1 MNLLRRLYVN
11 FYTEPDIY
19 PEDLFMQK
27 VKLYIDARAR
37 RRQRRL
43 DHKVKGPKFRKRLK
57 LLNHYMKRRIQ
68 IDIERRKKRMMRAV
82 GTTPEEAEKLRIK
95 RKKKAGL
102 LHGLAM
108 QNKQPEKKD
117 REKNNW
123 WF

>member
-1 MNLLRRLYVN
+1 
-11 FYTEPDIY
+11 
-19 PEDLFMQK
+19 MQK